1 MMTDRLV
8 LEALSEQD
16 NHFIFELVNTKGWL
30 EFIGNRNVNSAE
42 EAIGY
47 IQRIMENPNVTYW
60 VVKLHEDR
68 KPMGVITLIK
78 RDYLEHHDIGFAF
91 LPHYMNKG
99 YAFEAASELINYV
112 FNELNHTHIQ
122 AIVLP
127 SNNVSIRLLEK
138 LGLLAEKK
146 IELNNEQL
154 NVYSISAD
162 HFSITKTTKAFFSA
176 FTNKNGKQPNV
187 DLLNKCCFS
196 EVLIIRKTEYETTAY
211 TLQSFI
217 EPRQK
222 ILTDGTLT
230 EFEEEETSNTTT
242 IVNTIAQRYSEYT
255 KSGILQG
262 KPFRQE
268 GYKLF
273 QFVKISNEW
282 KICAVIWEDKR

>member
-8 LEALSEQD
+8 IEALSEQD

-60 VVKLHEDR
+60 VVKLQEDR

-91 LPHYMNKG
+91 LPHYMNQG
-99 YAFEAASELINYV
+99 YAYEAASELINYV
-112 FNELNHTHIQ
+112 FKELNYTRIQ

-127 SNNVSIRLLEK
+127 SNNVSIKLLEK
-138 LGLLAEKK
+138 LGLLLERK
-146 IELNNEQL
+146 IEFNNEQL

-162 HFSITKTTKAFFSA
+162 HLSITKTTKAFFSA
-176 FTNKNGKQPNV
+176 FTNKNGKKP
-187 DLLNKCCFS
+187 DLELLKNWCIPEILF
-196 EVLIIRKTEYETTAY
+196 IRKTEHETTAY
-211 TLQSFI
+211 DLQSFI
-217 EPRQK
+217 EPREK

-230 EFEEEETSNTTT
+230 EFEEEETLDATT

-262 KPFRQE
+262 KPFKQE

-273 QFVKISNEW
+273 QFVKNNNEW
-282 KICAVIWEDKR
+282 KISAVIWEDKQ